1 MDQYSDLNNTAKE
14 ILAEIGNIGTGHAI
28 TSLSE
33 MIGRRIDMDC
43 PSVHILEY
51 HKVPELLG
59 GVEQVQAGVLLQVTG
74 DISGMFMFL
83 ISESFLKI
91 MLQELTGVKIEDVG
105 RLEEMERSA
114 VCEMGNI
121 MCCSY
126 INALAQMMNFKIDVS
141 VPDLCV
147 DMTGALLSV
156 PMIYFANISDEL
168 LLIQA
173 SYHLGDLSVVNN
185 VLFLPE
191 MESLKRIFEALGESY
206 EG

>member
-74 DISGMFMFL
+74 DISGISGPSKCIHFL
-83 ISESFLKI
+83 I
-91 MLQELTGVKIEDVG
+91 
-105 RLEEMERSA
+105 
-114 VCEMGNI
+114 
-121 MCCSY
+121 
-126 INALAQMMNFKIDVS
+126 
-141 VPDLCV
+141 
-147 DMTGALLSV
+147 
-156 PMIYFANISDEL
+156 
-168 LLIQA
+168 
-173 SYHLGDLSVVNN
+173 
-185 VLFLPE
+185 
-191 MESLKRIFEALGESY
+191 
-206 EG
+206 